1 MGNSELRGE
10 LESRLSVFERDLR
23 QGGFA
28 QVLFNARGE
37 GLADIEDML
46 IAVGAPRAQAYYV
59 RAIRLALDDKTG
71 YRAFLADWH
80 AADGRPLRDE
90 LQLLSIEYLM
100 SEPSLA
106 AESRA
111 WREAF

>member
-1 MGNSELRGE
+1 MGTPELRSE
-10 LESRLSVFERDLR
+10 LESRLTEFERELR

-37 GLADIEDML
+37 GLAEIEDML
-46 IAVGAPRAQAYYV
+46 IAVGASRAQTYYV

-80 AADGRPLRDE
+80 GADGRVLRDE
-90 LQLLSIEYLM
+90 LQLLSIEYL
-100 SEPSLA
+100 SGEPSLS
-106 AESRA
+106 AEARA
-111 WREAF
+111 WREAP